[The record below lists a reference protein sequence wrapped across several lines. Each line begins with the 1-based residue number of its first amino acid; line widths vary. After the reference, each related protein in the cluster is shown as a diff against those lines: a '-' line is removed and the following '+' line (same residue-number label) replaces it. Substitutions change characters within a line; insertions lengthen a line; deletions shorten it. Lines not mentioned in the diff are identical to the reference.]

1 MSLRSSTG
9 RPSPMWAIVVLGL
22 VTLTACAP
30 ASQPAAATSG
40 PQPAAAPKP
49 AEPTKA
55 AAVAPTALA
64 PEPTSAAKPTGPLQ
78 TVRMAQSVPA
88 LSFAPLYVARDMGY
102 FEQQG
107 IKLEFTE
114 LQSGATAIQA
124 LIGGNVDVVDSAS
137 TELAAGAAQGLPI
150 LATQGTVKMTL
161 EVCASKD
168 WMEKKG
174 VGPSSPLKDRM
185 AAFKGATI
193 AITGPGAVS
202 DRAMRWLLQKYG
214 GLDPN
219 VDTTIVQVGGFSAMP
234 GALQQ
239 GRIHGFLL
247 SPPTCEIAVKDGS
260 GMVLVKPSDVPEF
273 ANYVHEVLFT
283 TRDWAKNNRERL
295 MKTATAISM
304 GNNYMLQH
312 PKESIALLQRFFS
325 SVDPK
330 IVEDSVNQIILPQVP
345 KDGKMTEAEWKATN
359 NVLVESGLIKEPID
373 TREGVIWTNE
383 YIGDARVP

>member
-1 MSLRSSTG
+1 MTRCASPLG
-9 RPSPMWAIVVLGL
+9 RWSIPLAVVVLGL
-22 VTLTACAP
+22 VVPAACASP
-30 ASQPAAATSG
+30 SQPPATPST
-40 PQPAAAPKP
+40 PQPTAAPKP
-49 AEPTKA
+49 AEPTKPVA
-55 AAVAPTALA
+55 AAPTA
-64 PEPTSAAKPTGPLQ
+64 PAAKPVGPLQ
-78 TVRMAQSVPA
+78 SVRMAQSVPA

-161 EVCASKD
+161 EVCASKE
-168 WMEKKG
+168 WMEKNG

-247 SPPTCEIAVKDGS
+247 SPPTCEIAAKDGS

-283 TRDWAKNNRERL
+283 TRDFAKNNRDRL
-295 MKTATAISM
+295 TRTATAISM

-330 IVEDSVNQIILPQVP
+330 IVEDSVSQIILPQVP
-345 KDGKMTEAEWKATN
+345 KDGKMTEADWKATN
-359 NVLVESGLIKEPID
+359 NVLLESGLIKEPID